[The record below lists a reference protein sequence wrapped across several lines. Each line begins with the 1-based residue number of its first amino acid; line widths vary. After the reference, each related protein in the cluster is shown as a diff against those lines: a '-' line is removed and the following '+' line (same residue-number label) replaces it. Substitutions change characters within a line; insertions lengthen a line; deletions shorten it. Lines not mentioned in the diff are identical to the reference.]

1 MCGLRIMEN
10 QLVDQHRPLLSN
22 RSYWGTLHPGTAG
35 FRNFARE
42 MANVPVACGA
52 RTAHHVRRRA
62 PDVREASNA
71 PHPGSATAG
80 GTR

>member
-1 MCGLRIMEN
+1 
-10 QLVDQHRPLLSN
+10 
-22 RSYWGTLHPGTAG
+22 
-35 FRNFARE
+35 
-42 MANVPVACGA
+42 VACGA
-52 RTAHHVRRRA
+52 RTVHHVKRRA